1 MTTTYKGIAATTQ
14 TLGYLVSTAV
24 LAAVPEATVTLARPE
39 EPAAGSANAPRVNI
53 YLVQVIPDP
62 TMRSNDLPTRDEKG
76 NLVTLPTAPVNL
88 RYLLSFFGASEK
100 AHLMLGA
107 VEVALRSRAVLDS
120 TIITQALTGHPEL
133 QDSGLASQLPPVRL
147 VPSSVSLEEL
157 ARFWSGFLQM
167 PYTVSTLYEA
177 MTVILTA
184 SDSPTATLPVAKVG
198 GGSGSLPPQL
208 DPLTTVQFSSSPPTL
223 VRVTGTGLSRQQ
235 QIQIGSVW
243 VPLEAGASGGFQFTL
258 PADVTAGAQPVT
270 LGTATTSTAD
280 TTSPTATTGQPAQP
294 IAGANSQVL
303 RIRPEVVQATIDSNG
318 TAVTLTVAP
327 PLQPGQTVV
336 LILVASGPGADPVAG
351 SVQLPLAVA
360 ATTTAPTFTLPTAF
374 AAGQYLT
381 ILEVDGVA
389 SLPTLVGGVYA
400 EPAVTVP

>member
-1 MTTTYKGIAATTQ
+1 VTTTYKGIAATTQ
-14 TLGYLVSTAV
+14 TLGYLVGTAV
-24 LAAVPEATVTLARPE
+24 LAAVPEARVTLSRPE
-39 EPAAGSANAPRVNI
+39 EPAAGSANEPRVNI

-62 TMRSNDLPTRDEKG
+62 MLRSGDLPTRDDKG
-76 NLVTLPTAPVNL
+76 NLVKVPVAPVNL

-107 VEVALRSRAVLDS
+107 VEVALRRNAVLGS

-133 QDSGLASQLPPVRL
+133 QDSGLASQVPPVRL

-184 SDSPTATLPVAKVG
+184 ADSPTGTLPVAKVG
-198 GGSGSLPPQL
+198 GGAGSLPPQL
-208 DPLTTVQFSSSPPTL
+208 DPLSTVQFTSSPPT
-223 VRVTGTGLSRQQ
+223 VVPVTGTGLSDQQ
-235 QIQIGSVW
+235 QVVQIGSVW
-243 VPLEAGASGGFQFTL
+243 APLEADVSGGLQFTL
-258 PADVTAGAQPVT
+258 PADVAAGTQTVT
-270 LGTATTSTAD
+270 LGTS
-280 TTSPTATTGQPAQP
+280 GQPPQP
-294 IAGANSQVL
+294 IAGTNTQLL
-303 RIRPEVVQATIDSNG
+303 RIRPEVTQPTVTSNN
-318 TAVTLTVAP
+318 TALTVTVAP
-327 PLQPGQTVV
+327 PLQPGQTIV
-336 LILVASGPGADPVAG
+336 LSLVASGPGADPVAD
-351 SVQLPLAVA
+351 SVQLPLTPTA
-360 ATTTAPTFTLPTAF
+360 ATADPTFTLPRALP
-374 AAGQYLT
+374 AGQYLT

>member
-14 TLGYLVSTAV
+14 TLGYLISTAV

-62 TMRSNDLPTRDEKG
+62 TMRSNDLPTRDDRG
-76 NLVTLPTAPVNL
+76 NLVSVPMAPVNL

-107 VEVALRSRAVLDS
+107 VEIALRSRAVLDS

-133 QDSGLASQLPPVRL
+133 QDSGLESQVPPVRF

-198 GGSGSLPPQL
+198 GGAGSLPPQL
-208 DPLTTVQFSSSPPTL
+208 DPLPTVQFTSSPPT
-223 VRVTGTGLSRQQ
+223 VVPVTGTGLSDQQ
-235 QIQIGSVW
+235 QVQIGSVST
-243 VPLEAGASGGFQFTL
+243 PLEDAASGGFQFTL
-258 PADVTAGAQPVT
+258 PANVAAGPQTVT
-270 LGTATTSTAD
+270 LGIPGSDPQT
-280 TTSPTATTGQPAQP
+280 
-294 IAGANSQVL
+294 L
-303 RIRPEVVQATIDSNG
+303 RIRPEVAQA
-318 TAVTLTVAP
+318 AVLS
-327 PLQPGQTVV
+327 L
-336 LILVASGPGADPVAG
+336 LASGAGADPVAD
-351 SVQLPLAVA
+351 SVQLPLTVTA
-360 ATTTAPTFTLPTAF
+360 ATTQPAFPLPQTL
-374 AAGQYLT
+374 AAGEYLT

-400 EPAVTVP
+400 EPAVTEP